1 MNSNTVVYQN
11 SPDAASSVLT
21 GQSKTLSRNCET
33 MACRPKLALACF
45 CMALEPRVVIPFFP
59 PTFSFFFFLRKG
71 KQPVVCKTS
80 LFGLW
85 PFVETAADS
94 YLIPLLTS

>member
-1 MNSNTVVYQN
+1 MNSNTIVYQN
-11 SPDAASSVLT
+11 FPDAASSVLT

-59 PTFSFFFFLRKG
+59 PQHCFLFFFF
-71 KQPVVCKTS
+71 
-80 LFGLW
+80 
-85 PFVETAADS
+85 
-94 YLIPLLTS
+94 